1 MSQFVVIGGGIAGLT
16 AANALASAGGDVT
29 IFEQARELGGRARTR
44 QDGDYFLNLGP
55 HALYAGGVAARTFAE
70 WDIQFS
76 GGNPAEEAEGIRAV
90 LVRGNALFPAVKD
103 LRSILTSGLFSLL
116 EKLELARLF
125 VSLRSVDVDSS
136 ENLKQWLDVRVRSE
150 RVREFI
156 QMAVR
161 TATYAI
167 AFDYLSARTALRQL
181 SLALNPGVIYLDGG
195 WQTLVDGLTRRAL
208 SQGVQIRTGV
218 RITSLSTLRA
228 DGIILATDPETV
240 EQLTGVTLAPRKAIY
255 AACLDLCL
263 SRLPEGAPTAAFALD
278 RPLYYSVHSA
288 VARLAPPGEAAVHVM
303 KYLQDESSEPVS
315 LREELEQYVDLV
327 IPGWRLNLRR
337 ARFMPSL
344 RVSASIPGSQGRADE
359 LLPNTDGLAIAGDWV
374 GSEGMLVDAAV
385 SSALRA
391 ARLISD
397 RDFRLKSRG
406 VSYPQI
412 SDE

>member
-1 MSQFVVIGGGIAGLT
+1 
-16 AANALASAGGDVT
+16 
-29 IFEQARELGGRARTR
+29 
-44 QDGDYFLNLGP
+44 
-55 HALYAGGVAARTFAE
+55 
-70 WDIQFS
+70 
-76 GGNPAEEAEGIRAV
+76 
-90 LVRGNALFPAVKD
+90 
-103 LRSILTSGLFSLL
+103 
-116 EKLELARLF
+116 
-125 VSLRSVDVDSS
+125 
-136 ENLKQWLDVRVRSE
+136 
-150 RVREFI
+150 
-156 QMAVR
+156 
-161 TATYAI
+161 
-167 AFDYLSARTALRQL
+167 
-181 SLALNPGVIYLDGG
+181 
-195 WQTLVDGLTRRAL
+195 
-208 SQGVQIRTGV
+208 
-218 RITSLSTLRA
+218 
-228 DGIILATDPETV
+228 
-240 EQLTGVTLAPRKAIY
+240 
-255 AACLDLCL
+255 
-263 SRLPEGAPTAAFALD
+263 
-278 RPLYYSVHSA
+278 
-288 VARLAPPGEAAVHVM
+288 M